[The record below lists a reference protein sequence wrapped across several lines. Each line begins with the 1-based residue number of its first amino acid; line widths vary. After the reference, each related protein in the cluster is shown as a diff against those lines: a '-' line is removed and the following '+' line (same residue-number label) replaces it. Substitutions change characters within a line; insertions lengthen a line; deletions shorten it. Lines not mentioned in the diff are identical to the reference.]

1 MLFWSL
7 RPVTGVVISFSKYS
21 VFVMERSWLKDLEE
35 LIRLFLSEDGN
46 NKKEGIC
53 KNDNV

>member
-7 RPVTGVVISFSKYS
+7 RPVTGVVISCSKYS

-46 NKKEGIC
+46 NKKEGVC